1 MVKFK
6 YNPEELRILFDGI
19 DQKIKLISLERQKI
33 VSKGEIEQ
41 NKVIVE
47 NTEKMA
53 DAIVRLVY
61 EILDKATS
69 YKGKVIIPND
79 LQEYLGDLTEKSSND
94 SSIFEIS
101 NDGLKMVLNYRR
113 EIYGYGHGSSTA
125 LIKNIEND
133 YFEHFNRKKVSIPYL
148 SELLSKYDIK
158 INYLEKNHSEGRDSF
173 VEQQFYISYALEKE
187 QSDFTGF
194 DHSEIKTDELKSLL
208 NETLYRI
215 ARKEDKPRVYT
226 EEEKEKNSRLIAF
239 AVVELVEDVLKNASG
254 TEGKVKLPEKC
265 VGRLGNLSFP
275 NMGKNG
281 SYYKIE
287 DDGLSIELNYSLKVF
302 MPFDIIIGGFGVS
315 FLHNLDNHKW
325 YDAQGNEFS
334 YDFLE
339 DLLKVQ
345 GIRITSSNS
354 KEETLLVEK
363 VKRKVIIS
371 LPNEKTT
378 MKSNIK
384 TF

>member
-33 VSKGEIEQ
+33 VSKDEIEQ

-79 LQEYLGDLTEKSSND
+79 LQEYLGNLTENSSND

-265 VGRLGNLSFP
+265 VGRLGDLSFP
-275 NMGKNG
+275 NRGKNG

-287 DDGLSIELNYSLKVF
+287 DDGLSIELNYSVKVF
-302 MPFDIIIGGFGVS
+302 MPFDIIIGGFGIS
-315 FLHNLDNHKW
+315 FLRPRNNHKW

-354 KEETLLVEK
+354 REETLLVEK

-378 MKSNIK
+378 MESNIK